1 MCDFWG
7 EAPEARTP
15 APHHGL
21 EQRPGTRRE
30 TLDLGALNDVED
42 RAHLLDGELT
52 GGAPLGAGQGCEGRR
67 GTKRR
72 ADQARR
78 RALGPIEMPMTGRS

>member
-1 MCDFWG
+1 M
-7 EAPEARTP
+7 PEARTP
-15 APHHGL
+15 ASRDAHRLRTTAPHPGL
-21 EQRPGTRRE
+21 ERRPGTGRE

-72 ADQARR
+72 AYAPGAPSRCR
-78 RALGPIEMPMTGRS
+78 